1 MPKIWLLSQGFNRW
15 GSMRKQIFNSSK
27 LKKLRHLEGSKKPYE
42 RGQSANS
49 LDGWRVEL
57 PQEKKVRHNV
67 RGNNKYYT
75 GIRRDR
81 TAPIGLNRQYF
92 SHSVGPVGCLHI
104 GKISI
109 QRSKK
114 DMERERKEITAKSF
128 FDEAE
133 KKLGNNCSVERKG
146 EIIIIKKGDENETDN

>member
-1 MPKIWLLSQGFNRW
+1 
-15 GSMRKQIFNSSK
+15 MRKQIFNSSK
-27 LKKLRHLEGSKKPYE
+27 LTQSRLSEGSKKPYE

-67 RGNNKYYT
+67 RGNNFNNT

-104 GKISI
+104 GEISI
-109 QRSKK
+109 QRGKE
-114 DMERERKEITAKSF
+114 DMERRKEITMKSF

-133 KKLGNNCSVERKG
+133 KKLGNNCSVERRG
-146 EIIIIKKGDENETDN
+146 EIIIIKREYV

>member
-1 MPKIWLLSQGFNRW
+1 
-15 GSMRKQIFNSSK
+15 MRKQVFNSSK
-27 LKKLRHLEGSKKPYE
+27 LKKLRLLEGSKKPYE

-67 RGNNKYYT
+67 RGNDFNNT

-92 SHSVGPVGCLHI
+92 SHSVGPVGNLHT

-109 QRSKK
+109 QRGKE
-114 DMERERKEITAKSF
+114 DMERRKEITMKSF
-128 FDEAE
+128 FNEAE
-133 KKLGNNCSVERKG
+133 KELGNNCSVERRGK
-146 EIIIIKKGDENETDN
+146 IIIIKREYV